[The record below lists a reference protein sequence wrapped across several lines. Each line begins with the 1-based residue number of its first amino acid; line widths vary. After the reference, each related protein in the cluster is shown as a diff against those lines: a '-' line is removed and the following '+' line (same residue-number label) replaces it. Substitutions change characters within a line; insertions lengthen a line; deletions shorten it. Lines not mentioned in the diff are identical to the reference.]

1 MILFNQIKFLKA
13 TKILT
18 SLTKVNFCSDD
29 DFKKQSKI
37 KLTDD
42 NAQ

>member
-1 MILFNQIKFLKA
+1 MILFNQIKFLQA
-13 TKILT
+13 TKIT
-18 SLTKVNFCSDD
+18 NFTKLDFCSDD
-29 DFKKQSKI
+29 DFKKQSKL